1 MPQAKQLTGREHNP
15 SHQQAYTSLSLLH
28 QSTDR
33 RSKKNHNPTVAR
45 RKTILQK
52 VNPDEN
58 AVMSCMKEQDKSLE
72 KQLNEVERGN
82 FQKKNKQNNDSEDK
96 LWSWENNGED
106 AKCLPKT

>member
-1 MPQAKQLTGREHNP
+1 
-15 SHQQAYTSLSLLH
+15 
-28 QSTDR
+28 
-33 RSKKNHNPTVAR
+33 
-45 RKTILQK
+45 
-52 VNPDEN
+52 
-58 AVMSCMKEQDKSLE
+58 MSRMKEQDKSLE